1 MASVTD
7 NAADW
12 CGAAEGPHSSDEEE
26 EDLEEQHENPGQQ
39 QEQLADD
46 QAKQVPQEE
55 EAHLQQIPEEE
66 QEEQPGA
73 NHAKEMP
80 EPATACVLDFV
91 PVLPAPSASPT
102 ASRFSRSPTRPVLYA
117 NSSCSI

>member
-12 CGAAEGPHSSDEEE
+12 CCAAEGPHSSDEEE

-46 QAKQVPQEE
+46 QAEQVPQEE

-73 NHAKEMP
+73 NHATEMP
-80 EPATACVLDFV
+80 EPATARVLDFV

-102 ASRFSRSPTRPVLYA
+102 ASRFSRSTNQTCLVCQQLL
-117 NSSCSI
+117 